1 MKKGLAIFFF
11 CWLIS
16 GAPCA
21 AEQLDGRCQ
30 VVLEG
35 LGTFILEIATGDG
48 HSENSQLVLQKPGG
62 MREIIDI
69 YEGLLPADLRKFDLD
84 SDNSQEIIALLKH
97 PDGKDV
103 MPHLYSLKEN
113 FQRLYPPG
121 DQQEN
126 APLICREFVLTA
138 NDNIPLLCARNP
150 VVFHDF
156 GPPDLFQIEFY
167 RLDHNRLELFDKSY
181 SNGNHFNI
189 LMNRGAIAFNEGKY
203 LEAIDFYDQ
212 AISSSTGEISSKAFI
227 EAIFFI
233 AEARKLTKDFSG
245 ALQLYQKIVL
255 EFSQN
260 HRTDQAQKEMEL
272 ISSCASEPEALS
284 YFIDVTVQVNAN
296 QWELALKMLENRP
309 QNSSLLEDR
318 FLFMKAEILAAQNR
332 VDKALEVF
340 ANLKER
346 FPESNLADEV
356 DRLMQDMLEDPQ
368 EANGL

>member
-11 CWLIS
+11 CLLLS
-16 GAPCA
+16 GKACA

-30 VVLEG
+30 VALEG
-35 LGTFILEIATGDG
+35 LGTFILEIAADDG
-48 HSENSQLVLQKPGG
+48 HDENSQLVLQKPGG

-69 YEGLLPADLRKFDLD
+69 FEGLLPAELRKFDLD
-84 SDNSQEIIALLKH
+84 ADNSQEIIALLRH

-103 MPHLYSLKEN
+103 MPHIYKLKDS
-113 FQRLYPPG
+113 FQRLYPPK
-121 DQQEN
+121 DQQET
-126 APLICREFVLTA
+126 APLICREFLLTA

-156 GPPDLFQIEFY
+156 GPPELFQIEFF
-167 RLDHNRLELFDKSY
+167 RLNHNRLELFDRSY

-189 LMNRGAIAFNEGKY
+189 LMNRGAVAFNEGKY
-203 LEAIDFYDQ
+203 LEAIDFYEQ
-212 AISSSTGEISSKAFI
+212 AISSSTGEITSRAFI

-233 AEARKLTKDFSG
+233 AEARKLTKDFNG

-272 ISSCASEPEALS
+272 ISACASDTEILS
-284 YFIDVTVQVNAN
+284 FLIDATVLVNAN
-296 QWELALKMLENRP
+296 QWEQALKMLENRP
-309 QNSSLLEDR
+309 ENSSLLADR

-332 VDKALEVF
+332 VNEALEVF
-340 ANLKER
+340 SSLKER
-346 FPESNLADEV
+346 FPESPLIEEV
-356 DRLMQDMLEDPQ
+356 DRLMQDMREDPQ
-368 EANGL
+368 ETNGL